1 MINGKVFIY
10 TVSSNRCFIRFLET
24 KIDNYVVSFQGWWVV
39 RSCPIRHLNDWV
51 AVTLSWIQCCVFF
64 PYFLLAI
71 SAPTLSSFFS
81 FSFFFSCLMYV
92 LMAACSICNC
102 NNCLWVSHLHH
113 QILIH
118 PPMLV
123 ISRKREKNRKR
134 KRNVPINVMSPTSQ
148 WGVFAF
154 GAYKIWP
161 TLVLQG
167 GCQGFCS
174 QCY

>member
-1 MINGKVFIY
+1 M
-10 TVSSNRCFIRFLET
+10 
-24 KIDNYVVSFQGWWVV
+24 SFQGWWVV

-118 PPMLV
+118 PPCW
-123 ISRKREKNRKR
+123 SFREKGKKKKKKKKCTHKCDVTHKSMR
-134 KRNVPINVMSPTSQ
+134 
-148 WGVFAF
+148 
-154 GAYKIWP
+154 
-161 TLVLQG
+161 
-167 GCQGFCS
+167 GFCLWS
-174 QCY
+174 LQNMTHTCPSRWVPGFLFSMVLINAKN